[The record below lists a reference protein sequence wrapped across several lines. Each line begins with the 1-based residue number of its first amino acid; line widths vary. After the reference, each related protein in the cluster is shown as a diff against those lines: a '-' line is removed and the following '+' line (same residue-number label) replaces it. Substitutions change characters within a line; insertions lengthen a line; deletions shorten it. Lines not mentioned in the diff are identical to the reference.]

1 MSSTNAIF
9 LAGDDQ
15 LVSQYTVTF
24 PEGIPGGGDTDAI
37 SIRMDTQFDPPEQV
51 MNTYEVFYRGLK
63 VPKTSMLDETSK
75 EFSVEIRVDQQ
86 WKIYDDLNAWFK
98 NCYDFET
105 TTALPEAMTR
115 STILIDAYDGQ
126 NNIVKSFKFTGAK
139 PKSLKVGTWD
149 NQSGDPMR
157 LTLVFIFIDM
167 ISE

>member
-1 MSSTNAIF
+1 MSSTSAIF

-15 LVSQYTVTF
+15 VISQYVVSF

-63 VPKTSMLDETSK
+63 VPKTSMLDETTK
-75 EFSVEIRVDQQ
+75 EVPIEIRVDQA
-86 WKIYDDLNAWFK
+86 WKVYDDLNAWFK
-98 NCYDFET
+98 NCYSFET
-105 TTALPEAMTR
+105 TTALPESMTR
-115 STILIDAYDGQ
+115 TTMMIQAYDGQ
-126 NNIVKSFKFTGAK
+126 NNVVKSFRFTGVK
-139 PKSLKVGTWD
+139 IKSLKVGTWD

-157 LTLVFIFIDM
+157 ITATFIFIDM